1 MNTSQIVAH
10 NTYKRR
16 TYTRFSQFSIK
27 SLIIQKD
34 LQSRSKHHDNKHHG
48 WHICVYAIHVID
60 VLLISIS
67 LSNHN
72 LACHSLVFFFWLC
85 SRTIMCSQSSQALR
99 LSISISC
106 NATRAVATTL
116 LHTQRITFSISCRFN
131 FLLCSS
137 HSTDPHQF
145 ILLRNV
151 PKK

>member
-1 MNTSQIVAH
+1 MYSVHMNTSQIVAH

-72 LACHSLVFFFWLC
+72 LACHSLVFFLVVLEDHYVFLVIVGP
-85 SRTIMCSQSSQALR
+85 SAI
-99 LSISISC
+99 
-106 NATRAVATTL
+106 N
-116 LHTQRITFSISCRFN
+116 FN
-131 FLLCSS
+131 FM
-137 HSTDPHQF
+137 
-145 ILLRNV
+145 
-151 PKK
+151 